1 MSRIHIP
8 PSIEAAPR
16 EAQPLLQ
23 ASKAKQ
29 GRVPNMLRLI
39 ATSPIVLWAYLGFGE
54 ALDTGNLDGRTRQR
68 IALAV
73 AQLNG
78 CDYCLSAHID
88 LAKHLAKLDD
98 GELAANRQG
107 RSTDRKADAAVRF
120 AATLVRERGRAGDD
134 DISALRSA
142 GYSDGEILEIIAH
155 VALNIFTNYVNEA
168 LGTEIDFPVV
178 RA

>member
-1 MSRIHIP
+1 MSRIPIP

-23 ASKAKQ
+23 ASRAKQ

-68 IALAV
+68 IELAV

-88 LAKHLAKLDD
+88 LAKLDD
-98 GELAANRQG
+98 DELAANRHG

-120 AATLVRERGRAGDD
+120 AATLVRERGRAGDG

-178 RA
+178 RASASF